1 MRVDV
6 TASAKSIREA
16 INKIAWYDAKSRLG
30 LENAINNT
38 TRRMA
43 YRAKSKVPRGRGVL
57 RNSIY
62 SSMKKGLLRGEFGAR
77 KPHAHL
83 IEYGTKAYTVKPKN
97 KKVLRIIDQNVIRFT
112 SKTITIPAKPARP
125 FIEPA
130 YKAEEPKFLANVEK
144 VLKKT

>member
-1 MRVDV
+1 
-6 TASAKSIREA
+6 
-16 INKIAWYDAKSRLG
+16 
-30 LENAINNT
+30 
-38 TRRMA
+38 
-43 YRAKSKVPRGRGVL
+43 
-57 RNSIY
+57 
-62 SSMKKGLLRGEFGAR
+62 MKKGLLRGEFGAR